1 MPELMVAPWDVAI
14 VCAALLVVGGGLLWT
29 WACCR
34 VAALADA
41 RRQRLLEE
49 QIREQLET
57 R

>member
-49 QIREQLET
+49 QIYEQLET